1 MTPVQPPGRLWD
13 APLPKGLT
21 SLLIAL
27 SVAFLPLW
35 CDQVRARR
43 SAKPIEIIASPAP
56 VVPLAFQA
64 RAELTGT
71 PSDSIAVTVAIT
83 NTSTESARAVVSQ
96 YCQVLFEWRAVSDTT
111 ARPRWDGRQ
120 RICLARGR
128 DVSLGPGQT
137 EVLRTTASVRDVL
150 GDSLP
155 DGRYIVTAIFEVDG
169 ATVTRLAGAVVLRSR
184 IR

>member
-1 MTPVQPPGRLWD
+1 M
-13 APLPKGLT
+13 PKALS
-21 SLLIAL
+21 SLLVAL

-43 SAKPIEIIASPAP
+43 STKPIEIIASPAP
-56 VVPLAFQA
+56 VAPLSFQA

-83 NTSTESARAVVSQ
+83 NTSSESARTLVSQ
-96 YCQVLFEWRAVSDTT
+96 YCRVLFQWRAASDST
-111 ARPRWDGRQ
+111 ARPRWNGRQ

-137 EVLRTTASVRDVL
+137 EVLHTTASVREVL

-155 DGRYIVTAIFEVDG
+155 DGRYIVTAIFEADG
-169 ATVTRLAGAVVLRSR
+169 ATVTRLAGAVVLRRR

>member
-1 MTPVQPPGRLWD
+1 
-13 APLPKGLT
+13 LPKGLS
-21 SLLIAL
+21 SLLVAL
-27 SVAFLPLW
+27 SVTFLPLW
-35 CDQVRARR
+35 CDQMRARR
-43 SAKPIEIIASPAP
+43 RAKPIEIVASPAP
-56 VVPLAFQA
+56 VVPLSFQA

-83 NTSTESARAVVSQ
+83 NTSTESSRARVSQ
-96 YCQVLFEWRAVSDTT
+96 YCHVLFQWRAVASDST

-120 RICLARGR
+120 RMCLARGR

-137 EVLRTTASVRDVL
+137 EVLRTTASVREVL

>member
-1 MTPVQPPGRLWD
+1 MQPPGRLWD
-13 APLPKGLT
+13 APLPKALS
-21 SLLIAL
+21 SLLVAL

-43 SAKPIEIIASPAP
+43 SAKPIEIVASPAP
-56 VVPLAFQA
+56 VAPLFFQS

-71 PSDSIAVTVAIT
+71 LSDSIVVTVAIT
-83 NTSTESARAVVSQ
+83 NTSTESVRALVSQ
-96 YCQVLFEWRAVSDTT
+96 YCHVLFEWRAASDST

-120 RICLARGR
+120 RMCLARGR
-128 DVSLGPGQT
+128 DVSLDPGRT
-137 EVLRTTASVRDVL
+137 EVLRTTASVREVL